1 MVTAVLWKG
10 LIKSKSWLTGFQCRP
25 QEEKFLFCA
34 YFIARKNTKAMVS
47 SNFFLWLVY
56 LGPLVC
62 PRTIICQGYHF
73 YHIKKIENTKLPGLD
88 FNEKVCKFLSQY
100 LTNEFQRNFHQSF
113 KIGCSTRHNFFVNFW
128 LLVMVKTQK
137 HWNLDTG
144 IASHSL

>member
-1 MVTAVLWKG
+1 MIDWVSMQPSG
-10 LIKSKSWLTGFQCRP
+10 RN
-25 QEEKFLFCA
+25 FLFCA
-34 YFIARKNTKAMVS
+34 YFIARINTKTMVS

-62 PRTIICQGYHF
+62 RRTIICQRYHS

-88 FNEKVCKFLSQY
+88 FNEKVCKFLSQS

-113 KIGCSTRHNFFVNFW
+113 KIGCSTRHNFFIKFW
-128 LLVMVKTQK
+128 SLVLVKTQK
-137 HWNLDTG
+137 HCNLDTG